1 METVPM
7 DAKGR
12 AGEGACSL
20 RRGRGSQLQPR
31 NFDDKFPFG
40 VETNACLDESTGN
53 KQNGSRSH
61 PESEYSSTLGD

>member
-1 METVPM
+1 M

-40 VETNACLDESTGN
+40 VETNACLDESTG
-53 KQNGSRSH
+53 KQAKWQQEPS
-61 PESEYSSTLGD
+61 